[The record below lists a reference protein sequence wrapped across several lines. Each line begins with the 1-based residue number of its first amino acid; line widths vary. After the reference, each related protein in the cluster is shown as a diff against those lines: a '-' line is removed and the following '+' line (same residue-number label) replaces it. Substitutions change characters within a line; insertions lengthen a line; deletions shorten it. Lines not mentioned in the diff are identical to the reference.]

1 MTDKEMAVIWIRS
14 QGWNEENLPS
24 DEFRQMFQAFLAGL
38 KAGRL
43 KWHNLKENPTDLP
56 KEFDLIRK
64 AFGVYPE
71 EKTPHIVMNQDGES
85 VYCVRTIGNKQ
96 KAWYWAYA
104 DDDLG
109 FASEPIAW
117 CEIPKYTKE

>member
-1 MTDKEMAVIWIRS
+1 MADEELAEKYAYEKWTDYPEKQEIA
-14 QGWNEENLPS
+14 E
-24 DEFRQMFQAFLAGL
+24 QAFLAGL
-38 KAGRL
+38 KAGRPE
-43 KWHNLKENPTDLP
+43 WHNLKENPTDLP

-71 EKTPHIVMNQDGES
+71 KKSPHIVMNQDGES

-109 FASEPIAW
+109 LAPEPIAW
-117 CEIPKYTKE
+117 TELPKFEEE